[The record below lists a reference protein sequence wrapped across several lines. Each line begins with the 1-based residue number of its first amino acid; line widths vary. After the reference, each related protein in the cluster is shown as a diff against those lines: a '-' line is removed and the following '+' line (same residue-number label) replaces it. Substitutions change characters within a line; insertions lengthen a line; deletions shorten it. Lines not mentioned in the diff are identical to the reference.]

1 MTTVL
6 SKEVNEPS
14 SEEVIGSLGPECYE
28 GMESIVSMLN
38 AARCVSEAMDRTV
51 LEDVLV
57 KAPPSRQGSIK

>member
-1 MTTVL
+1 M
-6 SKEVNEPS
+6 
-14 SEEVIGSLGPECYE
+14 IGSLGPECYE